1 MMLLFSYG
9 NMYCEWICLV
19 LVAENREAKD
29 VPARAGF
36 TIIAAYLSHS
46 K

>member
-1 MMLLFSYG
+1 MMLFSYG

-29 VPARAGF
+29 GPAQPSI
-36 TIIAAYLSHS
+36 TIIATDLSHP